1 MKNIITA
8 FIVTTC
14 IVVAL
19 TALTGALVG
28 SFEEYI
34 TSTCTIKDPHDY
46 LPGWSDNKLEFG
58 QSYSLLILVD
68 VTGTNYYFINTIPGW
83 YSTNGAPID
92 YTVMCK

>member
-8 FIVTTC
+8 LIVTAC

-19 TALTGALVG
+19 TMLTVALVG

-34 TSTCTIKDPHDY
+34 TDTCTIKDPHDY

-68 VTGTNYYFINTIPGW
+68 VNGTNHYFINTIPGW
-83 YSTNGAPID
+83 YSADKPID